1 MNKNLKC
8 ILIDLDGTI
17 INSGPDLIDSLNH
30 ALKNQNFHNIEEQ
43 VVGSLVGGGAK
54 AMIEKALEHMKK
66 TASEDQIELMVSN
79 FLEFYFKNC
88 SKKSRLYSNVIL
100 TLKFLKQNFRIGLCT
115 NKKQNLTEKIVED
128 FKIKKYFDF
137 ILGSRP
143 DIPLKPE
150 TDMLSFSIE
159 KLGFK
164 PENSIMV
171 GDSDNDIIPAQKLGM
186 KSIFVTYGYGKVNN
200 LINPNYLIDD
210 FKEIIEIVKN

>member
-137 ILGSRP
+137 ILGSP
-143 DIPLKPE
+143 
-150 TDMLSFSIE
+150 
-159 KLGFK
+159 FK
-164 PENSIMV
+164 
-171 GDSDNDIIPAQKLGM
+171 A
-186 KSIFVTYGYGKVNN
+186 
-200 LINPNYLIDD
+200 
-210 FKEIIEIVKN
+210 